1 MSDQITDQ
9 ETRYVY
15 RGLSI
20 GPRYNFSSH
29 PHTSTFSHIQNH
41 VLTLLSYS
49 DRRANVPKQSW
60 WTTHH
65 RHRGLRAIV
74 YAAYKMGWHWFN
86 GWWVLTHLFNIS
98 STLLSFKNNSGL
110 GQQDSRSLP
119 WQHSWIHWNLG
130 TTHTTGTGNLTR
142 LKLAPSS
149 QILVQVFRSTFNR
162 A

>member
-1 MSDQITDQ
+1 MF
-9 ETRYVY
+9 Y

-20 GPRYNFSSH
+20 GPRYDLSSH

-86 GWWVLTHLFNIS
+86 GWWVLTHLDVC
-98 STLLSFKNNSGL
+98 STYSVRYCRSTREFRARAT
-110 GQQDSRSLP
+110 GQQ
-119 WQHSWIHWNLG
+119 
-130 TTHTTGTGNLTR
+130 
-142 LKLAPSS
+142 KLAFTTQLNPLEPWNYSCNRHRQLNKAEVS
-149 QILVQVFRSTFNR
+149 AFFTDPCSRLTFYLQ
-162 A
+162 